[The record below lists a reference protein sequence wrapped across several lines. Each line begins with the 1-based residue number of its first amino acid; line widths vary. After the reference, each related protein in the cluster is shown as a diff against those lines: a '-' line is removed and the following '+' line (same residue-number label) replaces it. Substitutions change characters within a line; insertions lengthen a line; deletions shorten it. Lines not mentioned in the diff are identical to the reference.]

1 MDRAA
6 DDPVTIV
13 SGLPR
18 SGTSLMMQ
26 MLEAGGLPALTDG
39 VREADDDNP
48 KGYYE
53 LEAVKRTATD
63 DSWLDEAGGCVV
75 KVVHALL
82 RVLPEGRD
90 YRVVLMRR
98 DLDEILSSQSVML
111 DRLCRSGAAAAQKE
125 IRRAYEEDL
134 LATQRWV
141 ESQPNVRCLEVW
153 YRDVIDDPAA
163 QASRVREF
171 LGDALDEPAM
181 AAAVDRSL
189 YRQKAR

>member
-1 MDRAA
+1 
-6 DDPVTIV
+6 
-13 SGLPR
+13 
-18 SGTSLMMQ
+18 MMQ

-48 KGYYE
+48 KGYFE

-111 DRLCRSGAAAAQKE
+111 DRLGRSGAAAAQKE